1 MDNNEGMDLISS
13 SNRHRTYAQVL
24 KGANG
29 TETLSESVRA
39 AVLARYGDYNTLAK
53 KAGETFE
60 AGIDGQTYFLLAGTV
75 KLTAYEENEL
85 VLVIAI
91 PRSTIFSEID
101 SAHTHSMIIAVALS
115 TGLGHLAK
123 AMGLLTQMNFGALEN
138 GKILDESNPSS
149 AKLIFYYGTCFRRR
163 N

>member
-1 MDNNEGMDLISS
+1 MATLFPISISAILLMDNNKGMDLISS

-24 KGANG
+24 NGLNG
-29 TETLSESVRA
+29 TETLSQSVRA

-60 AGIDGQTYFLLAGTV
+60 VGIDGQIYFLLAGTV

-91 PRSTIFSEID
+91 PRSTVS
-101 SAHTHSMIIAVALS
+101 V
-115 TGLGHLAK
+115 
-123 AMGLLTQMNFGALEN
+123 
-138 GKILDESNPSS
+138 SS
-149 AKLIFYYGTCFRRR
+149 KYSPRF
-163 N
+163 